1 MLMRCMAV
9 LGLALLVGCGDS
21 RFAPV
26 SGTVKM
32 DGKPLANVSVIFQPN
47 GKEVN
52 PGPGSSGR
60 TNEQGEYSL
69 QAMGTGVRGA
79 VLGEHKVL
87 IQPTVAS
94 GPDDHRPTST
104 VPIPTKYNY
113 QSKLTFV
120 VKQGNNQADF
130 SLTSK

>member
-1 MLMRCMAV
+1 MRTRCLILVA
-9 LGLALLVGCGDS
+9 LGLVVGCGDS
-21 RFAPV
+21 RYALV

-60 TNEQGEYSL
+60 TNDQGEYSL

-79 VLGEHKVL
+79 VIGEHKVL

-104 VPIPTKYNY
+104 VAIPRKYNY
-113 QSKLTFV
+113 LSKLTFV
-120 VKQGNNQADF
+120 VKQGNNTADF
-130 SLTSK
+130 DLSSK

>member
-1 MLMRCMAV
+1 MKLRCLILLA
-9 LGLALLVGCGDS
+9 LGLVAGCGDS

-26 SGTVKM
+26 SGTIRM

-79 VLGEHKVL
+79 VIGEHRVL

-94 GPDDHRPTST
+94 GPDDTRPTST
-104 VPIPTKYNY
+104 VAIPKRYNY
-113 QSKLTFV
+113 LTQLTFS
-120 VKQGNNQADF
+120 VKQGNNTADF
-130 SLTSK
+130 DLSSK